1 MARLPKAKIEP
12 LSASM
17 DYKEAR
23 SFLYQLRHGGSRYG
37 RPRMWRMLGALGNP
51 QWQVATIH
59 VAGTNGKGSV
69 CALLEVA
76 LRQAGFHTGLFTSP
90 HLVQQGERI
99 QNNRVPMTDAQI
111 LAYTQELKELA
122 DHIFPE
128 GDPIGYLSFFEF
140 MTVMAFLHF
149 QRSGV
154 EIAIIETGL
163 GGRLDST
170 NVLKPLACAIT
181 SIDLDHMEVLGDSLE
196 QIAMEK
202 AGILHTGV
210 SAAIGPMVA
219 GTRAVF
225 ERISQAQQ
233 IPLIWAQDLYAEGGR
248 RLPDVALQGEHQRWN
263 GAVAEIVL
271 QALPAPFSRAAA
283 EARQAFHTVE
293 WAGRWQQLENGN
305 VRVCLDAAHNGGG
318 VRQLLKLL
326 ARQREDDVHAWTV
339 VVGATGTERAKAFIP
354 VLCQYAHEVYLVPPD
369 HPRAT
374 TMAEWR
380 GLLQQ
385 GGYAGEIYE
394 LPVRELFPRPA
405 YCAVGDSN
413 HPVLVTGSL
422 YLIGEVLDRWKND
435 PPISQSG
442 LQDV

>member
-1 MARLPKAKIEP
+1 
-12 LSASM
+12 M
-17 DYKEAR
+17 DYRDAR

-37 RPRMWRMLGALGNP
+37 RPRMWRVLEALGHP
-51 QWQVATIH
+51 QWQVPAIH

-76 LRQAGFHTGLFTSP
+76 LRRAGFHTGLFTSP
-90 HLVQQGERI
+90 HLIQQGERI
-99 QNNRVPMTDAQI
+99 QNNRVPMSDEQI
-111 LAYTQELKELA
+111 LAYTIELKELA
-122 DHIFPE
+122 DRIFPE
-128 GDPIGYLSFFEF
+128 GDPVGYLSFFEF

-149 QRSGV
+149 QRSGI

-196 QIAMEK
+196 QIALEK

-210 SAAIGPMVA
+210 PAVIGPMVET
-219 GTRAVF
+219 TRAVF
-225 ERISQAQQ
+225 ERVSLAQKV
-233 IPLIWAQDLYAEGGR
+233 PLTWVQDLYGEGGR
-248 RLPDVALQGEHQRWN
+248 SLPTVALQGEHQRWN
-263 GAVAEIVL
+263 GAVAEAVL
-271 QALPAPFSRAAA
+271 QALPAPFSRAVAG
-283 EARQAFHTVE
+283 AREAFHHVE
-293 WAGRWQQLENGN
+293 WAGRWQQLDNGN

-326 ARQREDDVHAWTV
+326 AQQKENGVQSWTV
-339 VVGATGTERAKAFIP
+339 VVGATGIERAKAFVPI
-354 VLCQYAHEVYLVPPD
+354 LCQYAHVVYLAKPD

-374 TMAEWR
+374 TIEEWKD
-380 GLLQQ
+380 LLTQA
-385 GGYAGEIYE
+385 GYVGEIHE
-394 LPVRELFPRPA
+394 VRVRELFSRPA
-405 YCAVGDSN
+405 YCAVGDSD

-435 PPISQSG
+435 PPICQSG